1 MGYKLLSYLGSFEN
15 ITYLFTSVKEL
26 KEWQI
31 CFPEKKSFNCRTQ
44 LKVQA
49 TEMG

>member
-15 ITYLFTSVKEL
+15 IIYLFTSVKGL

-31 CFPEKKSFNCRTQ
+31 CFPEKEFQ
-44 LKVQA
+44 L
-49 TEMG
+49 